1 MSHATA
7 QRLVESA
14 GFPGASL
21 RPLGGGDIGAAY
33 RASTPSGDVFVKVGR
48 PGLETD
54 FGAEAAGLRHM
65 RAACS
70 IIRVPEVLAMD
81 EDGLVLEFVDRGRP
95 SPDYDTRLAEG
106 LAEMH
111 EATAEAYGFERTT
124 YCGATPQPNPWT
136 KSWVEFY
143 VEHRIRHQIR
153 SLKKKGRIRGSE
165 EARLS
170 AWADGLSD
178 HLVEPARPALIHGDL
193 WSGNILCDG
202 QGRPVILDPAAYF
215 GCAEAELGMLTWM
228 GGRGHRFYEVYAEA
242 AGLPADWRSRGDAYR
257 AYHVMNHATLFGG
270 AYLGEALSLAT
281 RG

>member
-1 MSHATA
+1 MSHEAA
-7 QRLVESA
+7 RRLLDAA
-14 GFPGASL
+14 GFREAEL

-33 RASTPSGDVFVKVGR
+33 RASTPSGDAFVKVARAGF
-48 PGLETD
+48 ETD
-54 FGAEAAGLRHM
+54 FGAEAAGLRHI
-65 RAACS
+65 RAASS
-70 IIRVPEVLAMD
+70 ILRIPEVLAVG
-81 EDGLVLEFVDRGRP
+81 EEGLVLEFVDRGRP
-95 SPDYDTRLAEG
+95 GPDYDARLAEG

-136 KSWVEFY
+136 NSWVEFY

-153 SLKKKGRIRGSE
+153 SLEKRGRIQSGE

-178 HLVEPARPALIHGDL
+178 RLAEPERPALMHGDL

-202 QGRPVILDPAAYF
+202 EGRPVILDPAAYF

-228 GGRGHRFYEVYAEA
+228 GGRSRRFYEVYVEA
-242 AGLPADWRSRGDAYR
+242 AHLPADWQTRADAYR

-270 AYLGEALSLAT
+270 PYLNEALSMADK
-281 RG
+281 